1 MPRGNPAV
9 KRKATM
15 AATTRPKKKTSVRST
30 ALEAQGRDADPP
42 MTVSALSSAINYE
55 ELAKYIVRE
64 QDKVRASQSTDR
76 TVTQATT
83 NITTPNNGSDQ
94 ATTQNTEGSQT
105 STNAVKEI
113 DSSSVAQSN
122 VASASNDQPSTSTK
136 STADN
141 SDNVNTILDAIFMRG
156 GPAVGTTSG
165 GRSDTH
171 TRLPPAHL
179 TSEAQSL
186 LSASLS
192 PSTQSAYRRSWQLL
206 QSFQANTTLPLQ
218 VTDVCNFI
226 AHLHGSHFS
235 ASTISS
241 HISALS
247 YVHKLLGLPDP
258 TQMFIVKK
266 ILRGCHKLSHTADSR
281 LPITIGILGQIIN
294 ALPNTVP
301 VFDHHIML
309 KALFLLCF
317 HAFLRMGEVTVKQ
330 GIAHNKVIQVQDVTF
345 QYKGQNPCSVQLV
358 LRHFKTQK
366 MNEPII
372 ICLESSP
379 NSEICPVNALC
390 VYQSQFSH
398 ISGPLFQFKDGTPL
412 SYNYVSKQLAAS
424 VKFTGL
430 NPALY
435 KGHSFRIGAATY
447 AAQKGYSEN
456 YIQQLGRWNSNA
468 LKRYIRIPAFSV

>member
-1 MPRGNPAV
+1 MYLSIQVNYNKCSSVLAKMPRGNPGV
-9 KRKATM
+9 KRKATTE
-15 AATTRPKKKTSVRST
+15 ATRSKKKTPVTVRST
-30 ALEAQGRDADPP
+30 PSEAQERDADPP
-42 MTVSALSSAINYE
+42 MTLNALSSAINYE
-55 ELAKYIVRE
+55 ELAKHIVRE
-64 QDKVRASQSTDR
+64 QDKVRASQSTVSA
-76 TVTQATT
+76 VTQDTVNSTTT
-83 NITTPNNGSDQ
+83 NNVNQT
-94 ATTQNTEGSQT
+94 ATQKPEGSQT
-105 STNAVKEI
+105 PTNAAKESG
-113 DSSSVAQSN
+113 SSGAVQASIPTSNAQLAD
-122 VASASNDQPSTSTK
+122 ASK
-136 STADN
+136 STPEN

-156 GPAVGTTSG
+156 CPAVGTTSD
-165 GRSDTH
+165 GRSNTH
-171 TRLPPAHL
+171 TRLSAAHL

-192 PSTQSAYRRSWQLL
+192 SSTQAAYRRSWQLL
-206 QSFQANTTLPLQ
+206 QSFQANTSLPLQ
-218 VTDVCNFI
+218 VADICNFI

-281 LPITIGILGQIIN
+281 LPITLDILEQIIK
-294 ALPNTVP
+294 ALPITVP
-301 VFDHHIML
+301 VLDHHIML
-309 KALFLLCF
+309 RALFLLCF

-330 GIAHNKVIQVQDVTF
+330 GAAHNKVIQVQDITF
-345 QYKGQNPCSVQLV
+345 QFKRQKPCSVQLV

-372 ICLESSP
+372 ICLESSA
-379 NSEICPVNALC
+379 NSEICPVNALY
-390 VYQSQFSH
+390 VYQSQYSH
-398 ISGPLFQFKDGTPL
+398 RSGPLFQFKDGTPL

-456 YIQQLGRWNSNA
+456 YIQQLGR
-468 LKRYIRIPAFSV
+468 